1 MTTSCASL
9 LRHLHFQEKSTVLL
23 LRNTV
28 TCKKMQDGGRDDGKT
43 YDGDNYGGFNGDGE
57 GDDGDKYDG
66 CSSGDDSD
74 TLVVMMVMLMKV
86 IL

>member
-1 MTTSCASL
+1 
-9 LRHLHFQEKSTVLL
+9 
-23 LRNTV
+23 
-28 TCKKMQDGGRDDGKT
+28 MQDGGRDDDDGKT
-43 YDGDNYGGFNGDGE
+43 YDGDNYGGYNGDDGE